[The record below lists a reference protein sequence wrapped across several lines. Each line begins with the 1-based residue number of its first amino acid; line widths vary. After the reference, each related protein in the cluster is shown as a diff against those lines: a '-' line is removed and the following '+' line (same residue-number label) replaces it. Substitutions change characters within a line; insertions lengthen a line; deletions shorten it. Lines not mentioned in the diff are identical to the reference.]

1 MGAAWAED
9 GRIYLGS
16 RSGARGGIR
25 SVPAEGGELK
35 EVTRIDR
42 SRESGHRL
50 PWALP
55 GGRALLFTAMAN
67 EYGLLARI
75 EAVSLA
81 SGERK
86 VVVEDAA
93 DPRYLPTGHLLF
105 IRQGIAMA
113 APFDLERLELRA
125 APMPVIAGV
134 QQALNMGG
142 SVANSGA
149 GQLAVSPS
157 GLLAYV
163 PGSTYIDAPA
173 EFVLVSARS
182 VEPLADF
189 DRPLCTGWHRF
200 SPDGRQLAF
209 VERAKNGLVWLFDV
223 ERRTYRPLT
232 RDGLAGSIVWSPDS
246 SRLVTGWA
254 KDGPFNLWVVPA
266 DGEGA
271 WERLTT
277 AEESDW
283 PSAWSPDGR
292 VLAFVRG
299 LEIFLYRFDDRQ
311 VVPFITRRPEGKRTS
326 FGYAAFSPDGRWLA
340 YVSDETGM
348 HEVYVTSFP
357 DRAQTFVVSRD
368 GGLAPAWSRDGQR
381 LYYVSNERNQVM
393 AVSVG
398 GGARLRLGL
407 PSAVAPVPER
417 AVGLMPV
424 GRVEMHPDG
433 RRILFARIRAR
444 APIAP
449 VTRLELVQNWFTE
462 LERLSPT
469 GRPATRR

>member
-1 MGAAWAED
+1 MLAGRRAFEGDSQARLIAAIEKDEVPRLPPPAKSPALDRLVRQCPVATQTLRKIPASGGLAVDIVSLKGMDFPVGNVSPMGAAWAED

-16 RSGARGGIR
+16 RSGTRGGIR

-142 SVANSGA
+142 SVGNSGA

-157 GLLAYV
+157 GLLAYAS
-163 PGSTYIDAPA
+163 GSTYVDAPA
-173 EFVLVSARS
+173 EFVL
-182 VEPLADF
+182 
-189 DRPLCTGWHRF
+189 
-200 SPDGRQLAF
+200 
-209 VERAKNGLVWLFDV
+209 
-223 ERRTYRPLT
+223 
-232 RDGLAGSIVWSPDS
+232 
-246 SRLVTGWA
+246 
-254 KDGPFNLWVVPA
+254 
-266 DGEGA
+266 
-271 WERLTT
+271 
-277 AEESDW
+277 
-283 PSAWSPDGR
+283 
-292 VLAFVRG
+292 
-299 LEIFLYRFDDRQ
+299 
-311 VVPFITRRPEGKRTS
+311 VVPFITRRPEGRRTA
-326 FGYAAFSPDGRWLA
+326 FGCAAFSPDGRWLA
-340 YVSDETGM
+340 YVSDETGV

-368 GGLAPAWSRDGQR
+368 GGLAPA
-381 LYYVSNERNQVM
+381 
-393 AVSVG
+393 
-398 GGARLRLGL
+398 
-407 PSAVAPVPER
+407 
-417 AVGLMPV
+417 
-424 GRVEMHPDG
+424 
-433 RRILFARIRAR
+433 
-444 APIAP
+444 
-449 VTRLELVQNWFTE
+449 
-462 LERLSPT
+462 
-469 GRPATRR
+469 